1 MQSGLRSDDVFR
13 GELAKAAAGLTA
25 WAKAHEDCA
34 ASDIRNAP
42 GYWKMAVAPRV
53 TGACPFEVLLRSD
66 QRYDL
71 AIGGE
76 FYEDLEIGSFALFQ
90 NVVEAIAHGNVTR
103 ILTTSA
109 LTGALQSLE
118 TRVALPD
125 GTIWSGARSHVENSR
140 RCPPESELNEVRRFL
155 PYRR

>member
-1 MQSGLRSDDVFR
+1 MQSALLPDDVFR
-13 GELAKAAAGLTA
+13 SKLEVLAASLSQ
-25 WAKAHEDCA
+25 WAVVHEDCA
-34 ASDIRNAP
+34 TIKILNVA
-42 GYWKMAVAPRV
+42 GYWKMTSQPHTA
-53 TGACPFEVLLRSD
+53 GACPFELQFRAD
-66 QRYDL
+66 QCYDV

-76 FYEDLEIGSFALFQ
+76 LYEDLKIGNFALYL
-90 NVVEAIAHGNVTR
+90 NLVEAVAHGNVTR

-140 RCPPESELNEVRRFL
+140 RCPPDSELNEVRRFL